1 MTEERLW
8 TKEFITTSIVNF
20 AIMLSMYL
28 LLVTM
33 ATYAIETYHTSTS
46 IAGLVSSVF
55 IIGALIGRLYAGKQ
69 IERIGKKKMLFI
81 GILIFV
87 VMCFF
92 YFLSVSLHVLIGI
105 RLLQGIGA
113 GISTTA
119 TGTIVSQAIPS
130 KRKGEG
136 IGYFSISV
144 VLATAI
150 GPLVGVG
157 LLNIFEY
164 SSIFVFSL
172 LMGIISLILAFT
184 IRGSTIEETIDDE
197 VIQQR
202 SFLSSFFEPKAI
214 PIAIVTLVIAFAYS
228 GILSFITTY
237 AANINLTKAGGF
249 YFFVYAVV
257 ILFTR
262 PFTGKLMDVKGA
274 NSVAYPAI
282 ILFSLGM
289 IIISQANSSFIFL
302 FGAVVIGL
310 GYGNFQSCTQALAI
324 KLTPIHRMGLANST
338 YFIFLDLALG
348 LGPLILGSLI
358 PIVGFRGMYLLLS
371 AVIFIGLFVY
381 YILHGKKDRE
391 LTQLD
396 IKRISS

>member
-150 GPLVGVG
+150 GPLVGV
-157 LLNIFEY
+157 
-164 SSIFVFSL
+164 
-172 LMGIISLILAFT
+172 
-184 IRGSTIEETIDDE
+184 
-197 VIQQR
+197 
-202 SFLSSFFEPKAI
+202 
-214 PIAIVTLVIAFAYS
+214 
-228 GILSFITTY
+228 
-237 AANINLTKAGGF
+237 
-249 YFFVYAVV
+249 
-257 ILFTR
+257 
-262 PFTGKLMDVKGA
+262 
-274 NSVAYPAI
+274 
-282 ILFSLGM
+282 
-289 IIISQANSSFIFL
+289 
-302 FGAVVIGL
+302 
-310 GYGNFQSCTQALAI
+310 
-324 KLTPIHRMGLANST
+324 
-338 YFIFLDLALG
+338 
-348 LGPLILGSLI
+348 
-358 PIVGFRGMYLLLS
+358 
-371 AVIFIGLFVY
+371 
-381 YILHGKKDRE
+381 
-391 LTQLD
+391 
-396 IKRISS
+396 